1 MEIETEGSGDEMKNS
16 SCSAL
21 DLYSKAVVVEENGNH
36 SGGGNGNLSLSG
48 GVNGGDQKGK
58 KKGMPAK
65 NLMAER
71 QRKKKLND
79 RLYMLRSVVPK
90 ISKMDRASILGDA
103 IDYLREL
110 LQWINDLY
118 NELESTPPG
127 PSLQSSTTSLQPL
140 TPTPQTL
147 PCRVKEELYPG
158 VLPSPKNQLAKR
170 LFAIIYHAEIVCLR
184 RTVLDEKLKC
194 KEYSTAALIGTLL
207 YQNFQDGLIDFLKTI
222 HLLISLK
229 VTQKWQLLRNIESL
243 YACGGVNL

>member
-1 MEIETEGSGDEMKNS
+1 
-16 SCSAL
+16 
-21 DLYSKAVVVEENGNH
+21 
-36 SGGGNGNLSLSG
+36 
-48 GVNGGDQKGK
+48 
-58 KKGMPAK
+58 MPAK

-158 VLPSPKNQLAKR
+158 VLPSPKNQLAKVY
-170 LFAIIYHAEIVCLR
+170 LAAGSAMNKGQAER
-184 RTVLDEKLKC
+184 RDC
-194 KEYSTAALIGTLL
+194 
-207 YQNFQDGLIDFLKTI
+207 
-222 HLLISLK
+222 
-229 VTQKWQLLRNIESL
+229 
-243 YACGGVNL
+243 

>member
-1 MEIETEGSGDEMKNS
+1 
-16 SCSAL
+16 
-21 DLYSKAVVVEENGNH
+21 
-36 SGGGNGNLSLSG
+36 
-48 GVNGGDQKGK
+48 
-58 KKGMPAK
+58 MPAK

-158 VLPSPKNQLAKR
+158 VLPSPKNQLAKVY
-170 LFAIIYHAEIVCLR
+170 LAAGSAMNKGTFQVASNFSCLR